1 MEHEPQG
8 EDEIELKVGDSINLD
23 TNLWNG
29 YNKGGNHRTNKNG
42 KFPGYKAREKPAFSN
57 F

>member
-1 MEHEPQG
+1 MDHDPQG
-8 EDEIELKVGDSINLD
+8 EDEIELKVGDSINLE

-42 KFPGYKAREKPAFSN
+42 KFPGYKTREKPAFSN